1 MSNDK
6 TKSADRPSFNEFMN
20 EMSESYYQNSQE
32 FLNAI
37 LEFDKN
43 FTNASFEDNYDFHN
57 ELMEVLESMETEALD
72 YYPQYVSLV
81 QALMRKLETYEEFKM
96 EYDEAQKALIVTMT
110 DGSQQIIPDQ
120 D

>member
-6 TKSADRPSFNEFMN
+6 TQSADRPSFNEFMN
-20 EMSESYYQNSQE
+20 EMTESYYQNSQD
-32 FLNAI
+32 FLSAI

-43 FTNASFEDNYDFHN
+43 FTNASFGDNFDFYN
-57 ELMEVLESMETEALD
+57 ELMEVLESMESEALD
-72 YYPQYVSLV
+72 HYPQYVSLV